1 MSDIIINNKNNENI
15 IIEEL
20 MKNNPFNSINNML
33 IHNRCWL
40 CELPF
45 QRGTIKY
52 VFQISDLLSYYH
64 QLYLLSLQ
72 NNVDKSVKND
82 NNDDDAAAATDV
94 VKNEKDHDKVDV
106 NDSNNIN
113 HDYGDNDD
121 DNDYD
126 NNRSNHPNFLS
137 NNLRQCYQYYIT
149 MLQLSS
155 KNQKDINQQQK
166 QTTQQQQY
174 QNHNTNDNIK
184 AHYLLQSFDNHQI
197 QTWMSGLI
205 CKTNSNCQQ
214 EMIYF
219 IKRKPSSSPSSS
231 SAAASSTTAS
241 TDGSSRI
248 ENHIFQ
254 PISIMNNNNKNC
266 LPGCGCDNPW
276 PFLSS

>member
-1 MSDIIINNKNNENI
+1 MSDIIINKNNNEKI

-72 NNVDKSVKND
+72 NDN
-82 NNDDDAAAATDV
+82 NNDDDAATDVV

-106 NDSNNIN
+106 NDSNSIN

-121 DNDYD
+121 NHYN

-155 KNQKDINQQQK
+155 KNQKDIN
-166 QTTQQQQY
+166 QQQQY

-219 IKRKPSSSPSSS
+219 IKRKPSSSSSS
-231 SAAASSTTAS
+231 SAAAAS
-241 TDGSSRI
+241 TDGSRSDSSTLG
-248 ENHIFQ
+248 NHIFQ

>member
-1 MSDIIINNKNNENI
+1 MSDIIINNNNNKK

-72 NNVDKSVKND
+72 NNDDNGVKND
-82 NNDDDAAAATDV
+82 NNDDGAAATDV
-94 VKNEKDHDKVDV
+94 VVKNGKDHDKVDV

-113 HDYGDNDD
+113 HDYNINRDGDND
-121 DNDYD
+121 NN
-126 NNRSNHPNFLS
+126 NNRSNHPSFIS
-137 NNLRQCYQYYIT
+137 NNLRLCYQYYIT

-155 KNQKDINQQQK
+155 KKQQDINQQ

-174 QNHNTNDNIK
+174 QYHNTNDNIK

-219 IKRKPSSSPSSS
+219 IKPKPSSS
-231 SAAASSTTAS
+231 SAAASTGESS
-241 TDGSSRI
+241 SDSSRI
-248 ENHIFQ
+248 GNHIFQ
-254 PISIMNNNNKNC
+254 PISIMNNNKNC

>member
-1 MSDIIINNKNNENI
+1 MSDIIINKNNNEKI

-72 NNVDKSVKND
+72 NNDDNSVKND
-82 NNDDDAAAATDV
+82 NNNNDAAATDVV
-94 VKNEKDHDKVDV
+94 VKNEKDHDTVDV

-121 DNDYD
+121 NDYN

-155 KNQKDINQQQK
+155 KNQQDINQQQK

-219 IKRKPSSSPSSS
+219 IKRKPSSSSS

-248 ENHIFQ
+248 GNHIFQ